1 MFNSVK
7 EKISLFKSGKGSAY
21 NSICSF
27 HMKCVLLVFICLSIF
42 SCKKDAEP
50 LAIVPAIEMVSIS
63 PIVANEYTDAIV
75 IRIYYTD
82 GDGDLGENNAS
93 IKNCF
98 VTDNRIGITSSYR
111 IKQLAPEG
119 SSIPIKGLLDIE
131 IGGQGITNGAN
142 QQNASFSLYI
152 VDRSGHVSNTISTEV
167 ITIRKP

>member
-1 MFNSVK
+1 MYNSRK
-7 EKISLFKSGKGSAY
+7 ENVFKFKSEIRSAY
-21 NSICSF
+21 NPMYPFNLKYI
-27 HMKCVLLVFICLSIF
+27 LLLFICLSIV

-50 LAIVPAIEMVSIS
+50 LDIVPVIEMVNIS

-111 IKQLAPEG
+111 IKQLAPDG

-131 IGGQGITNGAN
+131 IGGQGITNGAS

-152 VDRSGHVSNTISTEV
+152 VDRSGHVSNTINTEV
-167 ITIRKP
+167 ITIHKP